1 MPDSEAPDRDAAAG
15 TAPVDTAL
23 QLRRAIAAVAGMRQK
38 LEAVEAK
45 AREPIAIV
53 GMACRFPGAP
63 DLDSYWR
70 LLDEGRDAISEVPRD
85 RWDID
90 ALYDPDPDAPGK
102 MNSRWGGFV
111 DDVDRFDAGFFGI
124 SPREAV
130 GIDPQQRLLLETV
143 WHALEDAAVPPD
155 DLEGSRTGVYVGL
168 STADYAQVLADRED
182 GVDWIDAHASL
193 GNSAAV
199 AAGRLSYTLGLQGP
213 AMVVDTACSSSL
225 VSVHLA
231 VQALRNGEIGLGLAA
246 GVNLILSPELTIGF
260 SKARMMAADGRCK
273 TLDAGADGYV
283 RSEGCGVVVLKR
295 LSDALADGD
304 YIHAVVLG
312 SAVNQ
317 DGRSNGL
324 TAPNG
329 PAQVAVIR
337 AALEN
342 AGIPP
347 EAVSYLEM
355 HGTGT
360 PLGDPIE
367 ARALA
372 TVFGEAHRPH
382 VGSVKTNIGH
392 LEAAAGMAG
401 LIKVALAV
409 GRGRIPAHLNFHT
422 LNPHIAADGFPFEVP
437 TATVPW
443 QPQRGRRIAGVS
455 SFGFSGTNGH
465 VIVAEPPEPA
475 PPAGVT
481 RPVEVLALSARDLDA
496 LEDLRGG
503 VEAILGEPA
512 VDLEGLAA
520 TLSAGRSHHPHRLA
534 VAAADPAEART
545 ALAAATPERAAEAPS
560 VGFLFTGQG
569 CQYPGMARGLMAEP
583 AFRDVIE
590 RCTEALG
597 DRLGRPLS
605 ALLADD
611 TAALDSTALVQP
623 LLFAVEVAT
632 ASLWRSWGVEPTVVL
647 GHSVG
652 EVAAACVAGAISVED
667 GIVFIAE
674 RGRLMQE
681 RGGLGGMAAAL
692 APEAEVA
699 RVIDGTGAVIAAL
712 NGPANTVIAGDTV
725 AMARAVAAL
734 ERAGVSAQKLEV
746 ATAFHSPV
754 LDPCLDG
761 IQRAADAVEWTPM
774 RLPLASNLT
783 GGLVQRFD
791 SDYWRRQAR
800 GAVRFADGLRT
811 VLDKGCRVLVE
822 VGPHPVLSTLGRTVD
837 AEAVYLPSLR
847 RGGDDR
853 RMVAEALAR
862 LYALGAPVEWQAYR
876 GPGWR
881 RAAAPLYPFRR
892 ERYWPEPKAQSAAR
906 SVAGPRRRLEH
917 PLLGAR
923 IPSPIEA
930 TLYEAR
936 LDTGTMPFL
945 ADHMVFGEVVAPG
958 AMHAVLGMAMAEA
971 QGYGPGG
978 HGIPAVADLVFA
990 EPLIVP
996 ADGVTVQC
1004 VLEPDGGYTV
1014 NGLDESDH
1022 VGGGEW
1028 VPHASGRIDP
1038 EAGPVPDSLD
1048 LDALRERLTADEAGP
1063 DPLFG
1068 MLGERGIVLGP
1079 SFRGLHAIW
1088 RGDGE
1093 ALAEIV
1099 RPAALAETAAK
1110 LPIHPAVLDSC
1121 FQLLG
1126 ATFAGEGTSG
1136 GFLPLSIDR
1145 VRLWRRPGERFY
1157 CHARIADSGP
1167 SREIAVGHF
1176 VLTDADGTVLAAVD
1190 GLQIKRVAAPGAR
1203 DPVADSLLV
1212 VDWVPAPVPDPD
1224 WADPAALVGAAVA
1237 EAETRIA
1244 ALPAS
1249 TLADDL
1255 ERLAAACARD
1265 ALVALGARADSDPA
1279 ALGVD
1284 ERHARLF
1291 RRLSVL
1297 AAAAGEEDG
1306 YMMAARLRADHPD
1319 NELEVE
1325 LVARCGGG
1333 LPGVLRG
1340 EADPLQ
1346 LLFADG
1352 SSSIYAAGGLAE
1364 TANAMAAAALR
1375 AAAERRGGGQ
1385 PLRVLEVGAGTGATT
1400 RALLL
1405 ALEGVAAV
1413 DYRFTDVSAGF
1424 LASAESAFDG
1434 RSGMRFELL
1443 DLEQDPAGQG
1453 FATGGAD
1460 VVVAANVVHATAD
1473 LRQSL
1478 RHIRQALAPGG
1489 LLLLVESTAPQ
1500 SWWDI
1505 VFGLTEGWWRF
1516 QDTDLRPD
1524 HPLLP
1529 AERWQDVLAE
1539 EGFVGM
1545 HAAAADAEGR
1555 QSVILARATAAR
1567 PILAVHDGRDG
1578 PAADLAEAL
1587 AAALTERGHPARAL
1601 AAKAAM
1607 GAVAAEPAS
1616 IVYTGGVGAADQHH
1630 LKDVFGLT
1638 RAMAEAGRDGLLLV
1652 TRGAQTEDA
1661 SLDGVEGASLTGF
1674 GRVAALELP
1683 ELGCRRVDL
1692 DPAADPLDALLTEVL
1707 AGGGESEVAWRDG
1720 ARLAA
1725 RLVPHPLPAAA
1736 PAFAADGTYLVTGGF
1751 GGLGPL
1757 LADWLLEHGAG
1768 SVVLTGRREPDA
1780 ATAARLAGRGSALQA
1795 RVADVADEDAMAA
1808 LLAGIDGGDRP
1819 LKGVFHLAGSVAD
1832 GAIVAQSWDGF
1843 ASVLRAKVDGARIL
1857 DRLTRDRLTGGRA
1870 LDHFVLFSTSASLIG
1885 NLGQANHAAANA
1897 YLDALARARRAAGL
1911 PGLSVNWGAWGEVG
1925 AVVAGAYSEDMAGRG
1940 VRPIDPR
1947 DGLDGL
1953 ARAMAGDR
1961 SQIGFVDLDW
1971 PAFLAGYGEAVPA
1984 YLERFRPTA
1993 LRKPKRAASAPARP
2007 SATDIPARLTQA
2019 KPEAR
2024 RALLGEL
2031 LLAEA
2036 AAVLGVGDPTRI
2048 DPTQAL
2054 NELGLD
2060 SLLALELRNRLSAAL
2075 GTTQPATLLFNYP
2088 SVAALAEH
2096 FATELLDAS
2105 PAAAPAPERAPEPTY
2120 DAEIGTMSDDEIEA
2134 LIDAELANLGGG

>member
-1 MPDSEAPDRDAAAG
+1 MPDFEAPDQDAAAG
-15 TAPVDTAL
+15 SAPVDTAL

-45 AREPIAIV
+45 AHEPIAIV

-70 LLDEGRDAISEVPRD
+70 LLDEGRDAISEVPRE
-85 RWDID
+85 RWDVD

-111 DDVDRFDAGFFGI
+111 DGVDRFDAGFFGI

-143 WHALEDAAVPPD
+143 WHALEDAALPPD

-231 VQALRNGEIGLGLAA
+231 VQALRSGEIGLGLAA

-295 LSDALADGD
+295 LSDAVADGD
-304 YIHAVVLG
+304 YVHAVVLG

-337 AALEN
+337 SALAD
-342 AGIPP
+342 AGILP

-372 TVFGEAHRPH
+372 TVFGETHRPH

-422 LNPHIAADGFPFEVP
+422 LNPHIAADGFPFQVP

-443 QPQRGRRIAGVS
+443 QPPGGRRVAGVS

-475 PPAGVT
+475 PPSGAT
-481 RPVEVLALSARDLDA
+481 RPVEVLALSARDPEA
-496 LEDLRGG
+496 LEDLRGA
-503 VEAILGEPA
+503 VEATLGEPA

-534 VAAADPAEART
+534 VAAADPAEARK
-545 ALAAATPERAAEAPS
+545 ALAAATPERAAETPA

-632 ASLWRSWGVEPTVVL
+632 ASLWRSWGVEPAVVL

-667 GIVFIAE
+667 GVAFIAE

-681 RGGLGGMAAAL
+681 RAGLGGMAAAL

-699 RVIDGTGAVIAAL
+699 RVIDGTGAVVAAL
-712 NGPANTVIAGDTV
+712 NGPANTVIAGDAA

-734 ERAGVSAQKLEV
+734 ERAGLSTQKLEV

-761 IQRAADAVEWTPM
+761 IQRAADAAEWTPM

-783 GGLVQRFD
+783 GSLVQRFD
-791 SDYWRRQAR
+791 SNYWRRQAR
-800 GAVRFADGLRT
+800 GAVRFADGLRA

-862 LYALGAPVEWQAYR
+862 LYTLGAPVEWEAYH

-936 LDTGTMPFL
+936 LDTRSVPFL
-945 ADHMVFGEVVAPG
+945 ADHVVFGEVVVPG
-958 AMHAVLGMAMAEA
+958 AMHAVLGMAMAEI
-971 QGYGPGG
+971 QG
-978 HGIPAVADLVFA
+978 HGIPAVADLVFS
-990 EPLIVP
+990 EPLTVP
-996 ADGVTVQC
+996 VGGVSVQC

-1014 NGLDESDH
+1014 NGLDEGGQA
-1022 VGGGEW
+1022 GGGEW

-1038 EAGPVPDSLD
+1038 EAGPVPEALD
-1048 LDALRERLTADEAGP
+1048 LDALRSRLAEDEAGP
-1063 DPLFG
+1063 EALFA
-1068 MLGERGIVLGP
+1068 MLGERGIELGA

-1099 RPAALAETAAK
+1099 RPAALAEAAAR

-1126 ATFAGEGTSG
+1126 ATFAGEGTAG

-1190 GLQIKRVAAPGAR
+1190 GLQIKRVVGPGAR
-1203 DPVADSLLV
+1203 DPVADSLLA
-1212 VDWVPAPVPDPD
+1212 VDWVPAPVSDID
-1224 WADPAALVGAAVA
+1224 WADPAALAAAAAA
-1237 EAETRIA
+1237 EAATRIA
-1244 ALPAS
+1244 ELPAS

-1265 ALVALGARADSDPA
+1265 ALAALGAGSDGDPGAHGVAD
-1279 ALGVD
+1279 
-1284 ERHARLF
+1284 RHARLF

-1297 AAAAGEEDG
+1297 ASAAGEEDG
-1306 YMMAARLRADHPD
+1306 YMLAARLRADYPD

-1352 SSSIYAAGGLAE
+1352 SSSVYAGGGLAE

-1375 AAAERRGGGQ
+1375 AAAGRRGDGQ
-1385 PLRVLEVGAGTGATT
+1385 PLRILEIGAGTGATT
-1400 RALLL
+1400 GALLA
-1405 ALEGVAAV
+1405 ALEDVPAV

-1424 LASAESAFDG
+1424 LASAESAFGG
-1434 RSGMRFELL
+1434 RPGMRFELL

-1453 FATGGAD
+1453 FAPGGAD
-1460 VVVAANVVHATAD
+1460 VVVAANVVHATVD

-1529 AERWQDVLAE
+1529 AGRWQDVLAE
-1539 EGFVGM
+1539 AGFAGAEAV
-1545 HAAAADAEGR
+1545 AADSEGR
-1555 QSVILARATAAR
+1555 QSVILARAAAAR
-1567 PILAVHDGRDG
+1567 PFLAVHDGRDG
-1578 PAADLAEAL
+1578 PAAELAEAL
-1587 AAALTERGHPARAL
+1587 TAALSERGHPARAL
-1601 AAKAAM
+1601 AAKAAI
-1607 GAVAAEPAS
+1607 GAVAAEPATV
-1616 IVYTGGVGAADQHH
+1616 VYTGGVGAGDQRH
-1630 LKDVFGLT
+1630 LKDAFGLT
-1638 RAMAEAGRDGLLLV
+1638 RALAEAGRDGLLLV
-1652 TRGAQTEDA
+1652 TRGAQTEGA

-1683 ELGCRRVDL
+1683 ELGCRWVDL
-1692 DPAADPLDALLTEVL
+1692 DPAGDPLEALLTEVL
-1707 AGGGESEVAWRDG
+1707 TGDAEAEIAWRDG
-1720 ARLAA
+1720 TRLAA
-1725 RLVPHPLPAAA
+1725 RLAPHPLPSAE
-1736 PAFAADGTYLVTGGF
+1736 PSFAADGTYLVTGGF

-1768 SVVLTGRREPDA
+1768 SVVLTGRREPEA
-1780 ATAARLAGRGSALQA
+1780 ATAKRLAGRGSALQA
-1795 RVADVADEDAMAA
+1795 RVVDVTDEAAMAA
-1808 LLAGIDGGDRP
+1808 LLAGIDSGDRP

-1832 GAIVAQSWDGF
+1832 GTIVAQSWDGF
-1843 ASVLRAKVDGARIL
+1843 ASVLRAKVGGARIL
-1857 DRLTRDRLTGGRA
+1857 DRLTRDRM

-1885 NLGQANHAAANA
+1885 NPGQANHAAANA

-1925 AVVAGAYSEDMAGRG
+1925 AVVEGAYSEDMAGRG

-1947 DGLDGL
+1947 NGLDGL
-1953 ARAMAGDR
+1953 ARAMVGDR
-1961 SQIGFVDLDW
+1961 GQIGFVDVDW
-1971 PAFLAGYGEAVPA
+1971 QTFLAGYGEAVPA
-1984 YLERFRPTA
+1984 YLERFRPAATV
-1993 LRKPKRAASAPARP
+1993 RKPRRAASAPARR
-2007 SATDIPARLTQA
+2007 SSTDIPARLAEA

-2024 RALLGEL
+2024 QALLGEL

-2036 AAVLGVGDPTRI
+2036 AAVLGVGDPARI

-2075 GTTQPATLLFNYP
+2075 GATQPATLLFNYP
-2088 SVAALAEH
+2088 SVAALTEH
-2096 FATELLDAS
+2096 FAAGLLDGV
-2105 PAAAPAPERAPEPTY
+2105 PAAASKPERAPEPTY
-2120 DAEIGTMSDDEIEA
+2120 DAEIGTMSDGEIEA